1 MAKFQRPT
9 GTRDL
14 YPEDVLRRRY
24 VLNAW
29 RDASVRHGFEEI
41 EGPTFE
47 HLDLY
52 TVKSGE
58 GIVSELFSFR
68 RSGGEKDYALRPEFT
83 PTLARMYAEK
93 AATLQKPTRWFTAG
107 PYFRAERPQRGRLRE
122 FLQWNCDILGINVS
136 VEKKDADD
144 QSYIRDVA
152 AAKGDLDSGILA
164 CLIGFLESLGLT
176 SSQVRLHLSNRR
188 LTHAILDDIG
198 IDHDLHA
205 EVFSLLDAKS
215 KLTGEEFAW
224 KAGEIGLGKE
234 HIEAI
239 ESLIQE
245 SQNFGWGRAL
255 NEMLSGDSEDWHSE
269 VDLHEF
275 FDMLEKLRAMQLE
288 DWWSVDFSI
297 VRGLAYYT
305 GMVFEVIAGGERAVA
320 GGGRYDNLIEMF
332 GGPPTPAV
340 GFGMGDV
347 VLSLLLQ
354 DKGLMPEGAALA
366 DAVSS
371 KPASARPDVFVISA
385 DEEQGDPL
393 VLPLLSAL
401 RRGVQRKGFGGKP
414 WDADRYVVP
423 PMHARTSDKSTR
435 NLKKLLADAERQKA
449 RFAAIVHREEV
460 VQLKDLDARKDL
472 GDFHATP
479 DLATDDRPFVGA
491 EIAKRLGY

>member
-24 VLNAW
+24 LLGAW
-29 RDASVRHGFEEI
+29 RDASIRHGFEEI

-93 AATLQKPTRWFTAG
+93 AATLAKPTRWFTAG

-122 FLQWNCDILGINVS
+122 FLQWNCDVMGDDAAGSDAEIVAVIVGMLGS
-136 VEKKDADD
+136 VGLGPDVVTVRFNDRRRVQADLLASGVKEADIEKAFALLDKRGKLDEKVFAEQARAIGLD
-144 QSYIRDVA
+144 
-152 AAKGDLDSGILA
+152 AAK
-164 CLIGFLESLGLT
+164 F
-176 SSQVRLHLSNRR
+176 
-188 LTHAILDDIG
+188 
-198 IDHDLHA
+198 
-205 EVFSLLDAKS
+205 DA
-215 KLTGEEFAW
+215 
-224 KAGEIGLGKE
+224 AGEDTAEGDVV
-234 HIEAI
+234 
-239 ESLIQE
+239 S
-245 SQNFGWGRAL
+245 AL
-255 NEMLSGDSEDWHSE
+255 FS
-269 VDLHEF
+269 
-275 FDMLEKLRAMQLE
+275 AMADRLPQAWVKR
-288 DWWSVDFSI
+288 DAGI

-305 GMVFEVIAGGERAVA
+305 GMVFEVIADGERAVA
-320 GGGRYDNLIEMF
+320 GGGRYDNLVELF
-332 GGPPTPAV
+332 GGPKTPAV

-366 DAVSS
+366 DAVSRR
-371 KPASARPDVFVISA
+371 PASARPDVFVISA

-393 VLPLLSAL
+393 VLPLLSAI
-401 RRGVQRKGFGGKP
+401 RRGIEREGFDGKP
-414 WDADRYVVP
+414 WDGDRYSVP

-460 VQLKDLDARKDL
+460 VQLKDLDTREDL
-472 GDFHATP
+472 GDFHASPQHATP
-479 DLATDDRPFVGA
+479 DKPFVGA
-491 EIAKRLGY
+491 EIARRLGY